1 VINSHATG
9 ADLCARCWRGPA
21 SRTLRTCQGGG
32 RLAKGAKPDALAA
45 FLMAV
50 LPGLAM
56 QAKVGIG
63 RTTLKAVADQALA
76 I

>member
-1 VINSHATG
+1 
-9 ADLCARCWRGPA
+9 
-21 SRTLRTCQGGG
+21 
-32 RLAKGAKPDALAA
+32 
-45 FLMAV
+45 V